1 CAILSTH
8 NLPHIPFNAED
19 DVLWR
24 NLSWTRFWEKPIWI
38 LPIHHSLPVGHWVL
52 CTIRFCSRQL
62 FLFNSF
68 AEQKP
73 WRNDIKV
80 GHL

>member
-8 NLPHIPFNAED
+8 DLPHIRFNAED
-19 DVLWR
+19 DTLWR
-24 NLSWTRFWEKPIWI
+24 NPSWTRFWEKSIWI
-38 LPIHHSLPVGHWVL
+38 LPIHCSLPVGHWVL
-52 CTIRFCSRQL
+52 CTIDFHSRQL
-62 FLFNSF
+62 FLFDSL

-73 WRNDIKV
+73 WRNDVKV

>member
-1 CAILSTH
+1 AIFSTH
-8 NLPHIPFNAED
+8 DLPRICFNAED

-38 LPIHHSLPVGHWVL
+38 LPIHRSLPVGHWVL
-52 CTIRFCSRQL
+52 CTISFHSRQL
-62 FLFNSF
+62 FLFDSL
-68 AEQKP
+68 AEQNP

-80 GHL
+80 GF